1 MNINKQNTHIIPFR
15 FEYYSPESL
24 GEAVGLLEK
33 YGSEASILA
42 GGTDLLV
49 NMKKRIAEPKKLIN
63 IKKIAELDGIV
74 ETPEGVRIK
83 AATRLRSIERSQ
95 IIRDRFPVLYEAVRL
110 MGSIQVRNMA
120 TIGGNICNASPAADS
135 ATALLVLDA
144 KADII
149 GRDGG
154 RSVPLSEFFLGPG
167 RTVLKPYELLTG
179 LSIPRPPEDSGGSF
193 LKIGRTSMDIATINT
208 ATFLKLKEGVA
219 EDCRI
224 ALGSVAPIP
233 LRVSRAEDYL
243 RGREINVDVIGEA
256 ARIVSKDIK
265 PITDI
270 RATAEYRRDASKAL
284 TKDALTIAWE
294 RALRRR

>member
-1 MNINKQNTHIIPFR
+1 MNINKQNTHVIPFR

-24 GEAVGLLEK
+24 GEAVGLLEM

-49 NMKKRIAEPKKLIN
+49 NMKKRIAEPKRLIS

-74 ETPEGVRIK
+74 ETPEGGRIG

-110 MGSIQVRNMA
+110 MGSIQIRNMA

-149 GRDGG
+149 GREGG

-167 RTVLKPYELLTG
+167 RTVLKPYELLTS
-179 LSIPRPPEDSGGSF
+179 LSIPRPPENSGASF
-193 LKIGRTSMDIATINT
+193 LKIGRTSMDIATINA

-256 ARIVSKDIK
+256 ARIVSEDIK

-294 RALRRR
+294 RALGRW